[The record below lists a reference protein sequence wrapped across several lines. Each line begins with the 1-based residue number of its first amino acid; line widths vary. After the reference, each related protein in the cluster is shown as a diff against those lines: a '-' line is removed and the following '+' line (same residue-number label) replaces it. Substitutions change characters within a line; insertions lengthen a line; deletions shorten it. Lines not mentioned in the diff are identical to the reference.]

1 MLTAAGSSYGTVL
14 GMTFA
19 AMFPERVDRMM
30 LDATVNP
37 HEYMAGTT
45 MEMLSDAD
53 KAYNAF
59 LEECMAAPGHC
70 LLSGAAEDVTELS
83 EAINGMLDQVLL
95 DRGAHLYRE
104 IKNDIIYRGLYWP
117 NTWANLASQLRE
129 FIEGDFSSL
138 EADPLPLSEPFE
150 YNKGGAAIFGTRCG
164 DSALR
169 APEASDL
176 TELILQHAQVSSFA
190 DVNMATS
197 MTCATWNITAAERY
211 TGSFTADTSHPI
223 LFVNG
228 MYDPAAPL
236 VSAMNASSSFR
247 GSRVLVHGSYGV
259 SGPFSQSCE
268 TSLTFI
274 ARSQCSAELVRW
286 QSDSAIFYDSQA
298 TRA

>member
-1 MLTAAGSSYGTVL
+1 VLIVAGSSYGTVL

-19 AMFPERVDRMM
+19 AMFPERIDRMM

-45 MEMLSDAD
+45 KEMLSDAD
-53 KAYNAF
+53 KAYSAF

-83 EAINGMLDQVLL
+83 NAINGMLDQVLH
-95 DRGAHLYRE
+95 DRGAQLYRE

-117 NTWANLASQLRE
+117 NTWADLASKLRE
-129 FIEGDFSSL
+129 FMEGDFSSL
-138 EADPLPLSEPFE
+138 EADALPLSEPFE

-176 TELILQHAQVSSFA
+176 TDLILQHAQVSSFA

-197 MTCATWNITAAERY
+197 MTCAAWNITAAERY
-211 TGSFTADTSHPI
+211 TGNFAADTSHPI

-236 VSAMNASSSFR
+236 VSAMNASTSFI
-247 GSRVLVHGSYGV
+247 GSRVLLHESYGV
-259 SGPFSQSCE
+259 SEPFSQSHK
-268 TSLTFI
+268 TYLTFS
-274 ARSQCSAELVRW
+274 ARSQRSAEPVCW
-286 QSDSAIFYDSQA
+286 QSD
-298 TRA
+298 